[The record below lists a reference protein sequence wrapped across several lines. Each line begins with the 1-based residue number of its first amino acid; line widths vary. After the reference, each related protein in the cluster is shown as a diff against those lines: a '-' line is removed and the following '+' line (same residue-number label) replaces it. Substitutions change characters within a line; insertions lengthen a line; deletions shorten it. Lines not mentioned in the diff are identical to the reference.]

1 MAAKGQV
8 SSVLVG
14 EVAKLDIGTG
24 VCYDLEEVGARIW
37 EWVEELRLVE
47 EIQAVMLEEYEV
59 YVVSGRHNVLRLLQ
73 ELSSKGL
80 VEVKNDAPA

>member
-14 EVAKLDIGTG
+14 EGAKLDIGAG
-24 VCYDLEEVGARIW
+24 VCYDLEEVGARFW

-59 YVVSGRHNVLRLLQ
+59 YLVSGRHILLVVDTTY
-73 ELSSKGL
+73 SGCSRNFRARGS
-80 VEVKNDAPA
+80 